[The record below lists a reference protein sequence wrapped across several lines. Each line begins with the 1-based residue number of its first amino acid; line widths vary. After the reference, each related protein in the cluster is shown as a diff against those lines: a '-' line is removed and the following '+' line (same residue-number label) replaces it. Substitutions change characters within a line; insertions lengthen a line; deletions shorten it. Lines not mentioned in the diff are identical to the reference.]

1 MKKLILASEDIMSRQ
16 VKEEFFKL
24 IEKDLP
30 GTKVLILL
38 TERKKLSSEKIKD
51 QFVSLDIKE
60 ENITCVNISEEILA
74 ENFNGFDIIYV
85 YGGNTYTILDRIRR
99 AGFDKLIQNHVGSG
113 GLYIGNSAG
122 SIIAGPQIEITK
134 FWDDTDPNKVG
145 IKDLAGL
152 NLTNI
157 SVFPHANQKPN
168 VNLDEFRKQVNYPVM
183 SVKDGEAIIIKGEEV
198 VKV

>member
-24 IEKDLP
+24 IEKDLSRAR
-30 GTKVLILL
+30 VLALL

-51 QFVSLDIKE
+51 QFVLLNIKK

-74 ENFNGFDIIYV
+74 EKFKGFDIIYV
-85 YGGNTYTILDRIRR
+85 YGGNRYTILDRIRKT
-99 AGFDKLIQNHVGSG
+99 GFDKLIQSHVKEG
-113 GLYIGNSAG
+113 GLYVGNSAG

-134 FWDDTDPNKVG
+134 FWDDTDPNEVG
-145 IKDLAGL
+145 IEDLTGL

-157 SVFPHANQKPN
+157 SIFPHANQKPN
-168 VNLDEFRKQVNYPVM
+168 VDLEKFRKQVNYPIM
-183 SVKDGEAIIIKGEEV
+183 SVKDGEAIIIKGEEAI
-198 VKV
+198 KV